1 MGNKI
6 KEFFIGIWERIN
18 QIDVPDGVENLT
30 SAEKKEL
37 DAVNQA
43 QGDVH
48 EQRSFAERVKVSKKD
63 KVDPLIAKY
72 GEAKPGNPIYDVGQ
86 RLKNM
91 EDKEMGE
98 K

>member
-6 KEFFIGIWERIN
+6 KNFFIGIWERIN
-18 QIDVPDGVENLT
+18 QIDVPDGVEDLT

-37 DAVNQA
+37 DAINQA

-63 KVDPLIAKY
+63 KDKVDPLIAKY
-72 GEAKPGNPIYDVGQ
+72 GEAKPGNPIYDLGQ
-86 RLKNM
+86 SM
-91 EDKEMGE
+91 KERDERGE
-98 K
+98 